1 MNTNIEAGAG
11 GGAQVTAR
19 AECEAALVEVLETMF
34 FELPAEGSTLAGA
47 PPDAAIAVTAAFAGD
62 LNGSLSLA
70 SGLHALRRLTAN
82 FLGRED
88 ALTVTDAE
96 IRQVA
101 CELANMVCG
110 NALSRIEPHGRFR
123 IATPELR
130 MPGPGPRHWITFPLE
145 SGDISVTLESG
156 S

>member
-1 MNTNIEAGAG
+1 MNTSIEGAAG
-11 GGAQVTAR
+11 GRAGVRAR
-19 AECEAALVEVLETMF
+19 AECEQALIEVLETMF
-34 FELPAEGSTLAGA
+34 FEVPDQGSTLSGA
-47 PPDAAIAVTAAFAGD
+47 PQQDAIAVTAAFSGD
-62 LNGSLSLA
+62 LNGTLSIA
-70 SGLHALRRLTAN
+70 SGFWSLRRLAAN

-88 ALTVTDAE
+88 ESTVTEAE

-130 MPGPGPRHWITFPLE
+130 MPAESGRQWIAFPLE
-145 SGDISVTLESG
+145 SGEISVLLEIG